1 MKMGSKCPKCG
12 KLTLWKTPTGV
23 KCSNADCGYSAT
35 IPANNGKGGKGKLCP
50 VCKKRFRLKDYQIHL
65 IDYINH
71 ERNNT
76 SRRKNT

>member
-23 KCSNADCGYSAT
+23 KCSNVDCGYSAT

-50 VCKKRFRLKDYQIHL
+50 VCKKYQVF
-65 IDYINH
+65 NGKC
-71 ERNNT
+71 RNCGT
-76 SRRKNT
+76 FEK